1 MDRGVLLC
9 QCTERERLARIEAEQ
24 VRQGAQLDL
33 LVHLAHKQCLAS
45 KRTVR
50 EQVPGVTAL
59 VAAIAALI
67 RTFGAP

>member
-9 QCTERERLARIEAEQ
+9 QCTERDRLARIEAEQ
-24 VRQGAQLDL
+24 VRQGAQIDL
-33 LVHLAHKQCLAS
+33 LVRLTKVATR
-45 KRTVR
+45 RTVR